1 MFNIENEKD
10 LKRYLG
16 RAHKIRR
23 DLRALNRRMLE
34 LRSRTLPGSPSLSDM
49 PKSGEV
55 GSFARYSDE
64 IIMMLQDAEERAQDL
79 VKAEKEIEAVI
90 YLLPEGIAR
99 TVMYEYYINDLPI
112 ESREHPSLE
121 KEYFYSPGYIKHLLH
136 KGRKEL
142 LDIIFSYVEKE

>member
-1 MFNIENEKD
+1 MFSNEKE
-10 LKRYLG
+10 LKSYLG
-16 RAHKIRR
+16 RARKIRR

-79 VKAEKEIEAVI
+79 VKAEKEIETVI
-90 YLLPEGIAR
+90 YMLPEGTTR

-112 ESREHPSLE
+112 ESKEHNSLE
-121 KEYFYSPGYIKHLLH
+121 KEYFYTPGYIKYLLH
-136 KGRKEL
+136 KGRKEIL
-142 LDIIFSYVEKE
+142 NMIFSYCDK